1 MASARFKLTA
11 NLKMVL
17 IIFRQRDAEGE
28 ASATPKRP
36 SIAPRMLRLQSESS
50 RGTSGDIIGSVDD
63 VASALERGGTL
74 PRDDAA
80 AAGDKPDP
88 LAHVKQ
94 ILSVVAQQVR
104 LPPHGLHGLHGLHAA
119 RLPRRVSE
127 GLIARAPP
135 CPQLKTT
142 EHKRQSHIYDMLRL
156 RRLRQRRVRGRWY
169 LALMLI
175 RMPSLRI
182 DRRKSIDSGNTLRRE
197 SHPFFKG
204 ELQLPSKPGT
214 SVA

>member
-104 LPPHGLHGLHGLHAA
+104 LPPHGLHGLHAA